1 MFKYLNI
8 GLRELQAEEGGDSL
22 KGVGTALDLTDAAYN
37 AVHPASRSS
46 GPQNLS
52 IDFK

>member
-1 MFKYLNI
+1 MNV
-8 GLRELQAEEGGDSL
+8 GLRELQAKEGGDML

-52 IDFK
+52 SDFR